1 MTAKLNP
8 KKLRSVAFQILLLAL
23 PLSGYTATLVDFSAF
38 QAGGMVLVSNAN
50 PATLEATWADKT
62 GARCRVAFNLIPGEP
77 LLHSLATA
85 PAAGG
90 KFNFVAKN
98 VDARYRMTFG
108 TRHMQ
113 AGWPYIF
120 FDKVPENQPAPVSY
134 LSTLN
139 LNRVRIVSEGA
150 HRVKIIFSTL
160 SAGPYAGDLTFYI
173 FDGSPL
179 LQMQSALVI
188 DKPWVAYLYDA
199 LLYADFTTVAYRD
212 TNGVFQTSAASAFA
226 EPVPGEAAGVKA
238 KHRVIFGEV
247 ADGTGTLAV
256 LPPPHAGLYPLDFS
270 INCGFLQ
277 AGQCFIGTKMSYWG
291 DRRYVP
297 WIDAPIGST
306 QRMDAF
312 ILISAL
318 KPEPTLERVLAYTH
332 GDFFK
337 PLPGHYTMAEHFHPE
352 FTQAFLNGKDTL
364 TSFKETMKSVGVQ
377 ILQPMEFHGSTGH
390 AHTIGNTDDRLA
402 ELHAMF
408 TLFQKESDKD
418 FLLIPGEEYNE
429 FFGGHWSYLFPH
441 PVYFTGWH
449 GQQDKSYR
457 LTNVV
462 SGGLAYPVVY
472 QIGDAAHMSRL
483 LQEEG
488 GVAWASHPRV
498 KDSQRTPDEYVD
510 SDFYRSTNFLAGD
523 WKAMPTDLSQDR
535 LGFRSFQLMDDTA
548 QWGYRKSMLGEV
560 DTFELNSTHE
570 IYGNLNVNYLELPCL
585 PSPTNWSSVV
595 DCVRKGRFFTT
606 TGELLIHA
614 WKADKTGVTATVEW
628 YFPPAFAEITWG
640 DADGVHKRKLSLAE
654 EMEFGRKMLT
664 IAADLSAANWVRF
677 EIWDVARNGAFTQ
690 PFWLREPANPALV
703 PGTVTSFTLIN
714 ADTDSPVAGY
724 DPIPPR
730 SVLHRAKL
738 PPNLTIRVNVSPLI
752 IGEVAID
759 FDGVKSSQTKWPYS
773 LTPCAVKRGIR
784 GSPFYDYAAS
794 VLSPGDHVITAATS
808 QRGVAGKPLTLKFS
822 CD

>member
-1 MTAKLNP
+1 MESKREKPLLAAII
-8 KKLRSVAFQILLLAL
+8 VLLLVL
-23 PLSGYTATLVDFSAF
+23 PLCGHAMSLVDLSAY
-38 QAGGMVLVSNAN
+38 QAASTVVVSNVN
-50 PATLEATWADKT
+50 PAALAATWTDKA
-62 GARCRVAFNLIPGEP
+62 GAKYQVVFNLTPGQP
-77 LLHSLATA
+77 LLQSLATA
-85 PAAGG
+85 PASGG
-90 KFNFVAKN
+90 KFSVVAEN
-98 VDARYRMTFG
+98 VDAKYRMTFG
-108 TRHMQ
+108 TRRVQ

-120 FDKVPENQPAPVSY
+120 FDKVPENQPTPVSY
-134 LSTLN
+134 LSTLD
-139 LNRVRIVSEGA
+139 LKRVRVISESP
-150 HRVKIIFSTL
+150 HHVKIIFSTL
-160 SAGPYAGDLTFYI
+160 SAGPYTGDLTFYI

-188 DKPWVAYLYDA
+188 DRPWVAYLYDA
-199 LLYADFTTVAYRD
+199 LLYADFKTVAYQD
-212 TNGVFQTSAASAFA
+212 TNGLFQTSAASVFS

-247 ADGTGTLAV
+247 AGGTGTLAMM
-256 LPPPHAGLYPLDFS
+256 LPPHAGLYPLDFS

-277 AGQCFIGTKMSYWG
+277 AGQGFIGTKMSYWG

-306 QRMDAF
+306 QRMDVF

-318 KPEPTLERVLAYTH
+318 KPELALARVLAYTH
-332 GDFFK
+332 GDFYK

-390 AHTIGNTDDRLA
+390 AHTIDSPDDRLA
-402 ELHAMF
+402 ELHTMF
-408 TLFQKESDKD
+408 TLFQKASDGN

-449 GQQDKSYR
+449 GQGNKPYK

-462 SGGLAYPVVY
+462 SGGVTYPVVY
-472 QIGDAAHMSRL
+472 QIGDAASMSRL
-483 LQEEG
+483 LQDEG

-498 KDSQRTPDEYVD
+498 KDSLETPDRYVD

-523 WKAMPTDLSQDR
+523 WKAMPADLSQDR

-560 DTFELNSTHE
+560 DTFELNPTHE
-570 IYGNLNVNYLELPCL
+570 IYGNLNVNYLELLSL

-606 TGELLIHA
+606 TGELLIHS
-614 WKADKTGVTATVEW
+614 WRADKSGVTATVEW

-640 DADGVHKRKLSLAE
+640 DAGGVHKQKLSLANE
-654 EMEFGRKMLT
+654 TEFSQKTIT
-664 IAADLSAANWVRF
+664 IAADLADANWVRF
-677 EIWDVARNGAFTQ
+677 EIWDVARDGAFTQ

-703 PGTVTSFTLIN
+703 SGTATSFTLIN
-714 ADTDSPVAGY
+714 ADTDAPVAGY
-724 DPIPPR
+724 DPIPPQA
-730 SVLHRAKL
+730 VLHRAKL
-738 PPNLTIRVNVSPLI
+738 PANLTIRANVSPLI
-752 IGEVAID
+752 IGEVVIN
-759 FDGVKSSQTKWPYS
+759 FDGVKSLQAKWPYC
-773 LTPCAVKRGIR
+773 LTTCTVKRGIR
-784 GSPFYDYAAS
+784 GSPFYDYAPS
-794 VLSPGDHVITAATS
+794 DLSPGDHVITATPS
-808 QRGVAGKPLTLKFS
+808 EKGVTGQPLTLKFS